1 MPRARVVARPRP
13 HRRTAPRQ
21 APHAG
26 RVTDRDRKALTP
38 LVWEH
43 ANPYGCQ
50 ELDMRTRI
58 AALT

>member
-1 MPRARVVARPRP
+1 
-13 HRRTAPRQ
+13 
-21 APHAG
+21 
-26 RVTDRDRKALTP
+26 VTDRDRKALTP